1 MSACNMLLSVQLV
14 ADSGRPT
21 LRSSGRGTQYC
32 TTFGERSFG
41 VSGPCL
47 WNDLPND
54 LRNIG
59 LPISTFGKH
68 LKTQLFFA
76 SWRCG
81 TFVTVWFLW
90 TVCKCSYLLT
100 YLLIIIASDCQTPS
114 GPIPDEPGYG
124 QDFKTDW
131 KTPCMFYEASASMW
145 SNVNSFYVIST
156 Y

>member
-68 LKTQLFFA
+68 LKTQLFLLHDA
-76 SWRCG
+76 AAHLWRFDFYEPYVSVL
-81 TFVTVWFLW
+81 T
-90 TVCKCSYLLT
+90 YLLT
-100 YLLIIIASDCQTPS
+100 YLLSLPVTAKHRVVQFQMSLAMDKILRQT
-114 GPIPDEPGYG
+114 GKRRVCFTRLLHLRGA
-124 QDFKTDW
+124 T
-131 KTPCMFYEASASMW
+131 
-145 SNVNSFYVIST
+145 
-156 Y
+156 